1 MRIRLEFGVFSRG
14 KSWNYKCHFLQVWKA
29 LEQDTC
35 YRKSLE
41 NKMVLESAM
50 ESRLEHFVHK
60 PVQWRFELR
69 GVSLKICY
77 MIILDVFC
85 DDEPWTE
92 IKWSLQLPEVLFVEV
107 NCVLPCEMKQH
118 VCLSVCLSVTL
129 VCCVKMSGPDSKQTT
144 IDWSHGLKF
153 SCSKP

>member
-1 MRIRLEFGVFSRG
+1 MRIPLELGVFSRG

-92 IKWSLQLPEVLFVEV
+92 IKWSLQQPEVLFVEV

-118 VCLSVCLSVTL
+118 VCLSVTL

-144 IDWSHGLKF
+144 IDWSHGL
-153 SCSKP
+153 